1 MMNSA
6 SNSEPMMV
14 ATTAMGST
22 RMNLPAVPGSA
33 SSGRNAN
40 ISVAVQP
47 RMATKICR
55 VPASAACTR
64 ECPMRMCRAMF
75 STTTME
81 SSTSRPS
88 ATTKPAIDSWLS
100 E

>member
-6 SNSEPMMV
+6 SSSEPMMV

-33 SSGRNAN
+33 SKGRNAK

-64 ECPMRMCRAMF
+64 
-75 STTTME
+75 
-81 SSTSRPS
+81 
-88 ATTKPAIDSWLS
+88 D
-100 E
+100 